1 MPVILVFG
9 RQRQED
15 YPFKV
20 SQVEEPVSGQLGPHN
35 ETVSPVNIKKIKN
48 KKSQNKHHENY
59 VNTYHTKACVP

>member
-35 ETVSPVNIKKIKN
+35 ETVSPVNIKKK
-48 KKSQNKHHENY
+48 
-59 VNTYHTKACVP
+59 